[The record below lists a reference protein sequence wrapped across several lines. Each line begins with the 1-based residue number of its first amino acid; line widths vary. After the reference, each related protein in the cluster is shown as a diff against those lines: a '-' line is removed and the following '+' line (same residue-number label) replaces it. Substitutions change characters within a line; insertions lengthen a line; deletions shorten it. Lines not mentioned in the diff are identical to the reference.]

1 MCWSFI
7 SSGWPSALDLL
18 CNCPAEQLQLLSCSC
33 SNRPRSSW
41 NCCFKRHWNCSEI
54 PTWNDLQLHWKRGAI
69 ARLQLLKSFK
79 VFLKLL
85 LKMQTN
91 CTGIALKSP
100 PEMTL
105 NCTGREGQLL
115 GCNCSEHPKFSG
127 IVTWKADKLHWN
139 CSEIPVWNDP
149 KLHWEGGATTWCN
162 YPNHSSFFF
171 RKLLLKMLTN
181 CTGIA
186 LKFPSEM
193 ILNWTVIAR

>member
-18 CNCPAEQLQLLSCSC
+18 CNCPEEQLQLLSCSC

-91 CTGIALKSP
+91 CTGIAL
-100 PEMTL
+100 
-105 NCTGREGQLL
+105 
-115 GCNCSEHPKFSG
+115 
-127 IVTWKADKLHWN
+127 I
-139 CSEIPVWNDP
+139 IPTWNDP
-149 KLHWEGGATTWCN
+149 KLHWKRG
-162 YPNHSSFFF
+162 P
-171 RKLLLKMLTN
+171 
-181 CTGIA
+181 
-186 LKFPSEM
+186 
-193 ILNWTVIAR
+193 IARLQLFRASKVFWNCYVKSWQTALELLWNSRLKWS